1 MSLTGRRH
9 SYIFLSID
17 AGVRELYRQ
26 AFVRPLRQDAPHA
39 GEIAQELSGRIRSK
53 GSRQM
58 KRNRKWWMIGVLAVI
73 AVVVV
78 YAVTES
84 RPGANPSGIVGLQTQ
99 STPMPSPGTGRVTM
113 IDLGATECIPCKMMA
128 PILEELKIQYA
139 GKADI
144 LFIDVWK
151 VPEQAKIH
159 GIQTIPTQIFFDDKG
174 REVFRHIG
182 FMDKKRIVDILSKL
196 GVS

>member
-1 MSLTGRRH
+1 
-9 SYIFLSID
+9 
-17 AGVRELYRQ
+17 
-26 AFVRPLRQDAPHA
+26 
-39 GEIAQELSGRIRSK
+39 
-53 GSRQM
+53 
-58 KRNRKWWMIGVLAVI
+58 MIGVLAFI

-84 RPGANPSGIVGLQTQ
+84 RLGTNPSGTVGLQAQ
-99 STPMPSPGTGRVTM
+99 STSLPSPGTGRVTM

-128 PILEELKIQYA
+128 PIIEELKIRYS
-139 GKADI
+139 GRADI

-151 VPEQAKIH
+151 DPGQAKVYGIH
-159 GIQTIPTQIFFDDKG
+159 TIPTQIFFDRNG
-174 REVFRHIG
+174 REVFRNIG